1 MSHHATLSDET
12 TCQQPAGNENSRT
25 NNTEP
30 PVEPST
36 SKTQRD
42 AQGRFAKGNRL
53 STGNPHAR
61 HCARMLEMFRNAIT
75 DDEMFQL
82 CRLLFEKAR
91 GGDLGALKMIW
102 QYKIGKP
109 TAAPNPDMI
118 ERDEWNNYQ
127 TDVMTLDEVKQ
138 VLAGLPSSVGN
149 AVVSTTRPQLNK
161 AFSNYLLD
169 QLLQSL
175 NNDPGVP
182 EGTGEEHV
190 ESKKETKP
198 ETAGTAGAVS
208 HGEFGPTASDTPAVV
223 ASPATRH
230 AAPDTTPEPAEAVSH
245 GDFGPPEGD
254 IPGAGDTPANH
265 HQPLTQSPRSTI
277 PDARPT
283 THAVSNG
290 NPDAAEVQ
298 NGVPLTGQKKSRAEK
313 RKVRRARSAPQSQ
326 ARAAK

>member
-1 MSHHATLSDET
+1 
-12 TCQQPAGNENSRT
+12 
-25 NNTEP
+25 
-30 PVEPST
+30 
-36 SKTQRD
+36 
-42 AQGRFAKGNRL
+42 
-53 STGNPHAR
+53 
-61 HCARMLEMFRNAIT
+61 MLEMFRNAIT

-109 TAAPNPDMI
+109 MAAPNPDMI

-175 NNDPGVP
+175 NDDPGVP
-182 EGTGEEHV
+182 EGTREEHV
-190 ESKKETKP
+190 ESRKETKP
-198 ETAGTAGAVS
+198 ESAETAGAGS

-230 AAPDTTPEPAEAVSH
+230 TAPDTTPEPAEAVSH

-265 HQPLTQSPRSTI
+265 YQPLTQSPRSTMH
-277 PDARPT
+277 DARPT
-283 THAVSNG
+283 THAVSHG
-290 NPDAAEVQ
+290 DFD
-298 NGVPLTGQKKSRAEK
+298 GVKLQDGTSYRGKRESRAGR
-313 RKVRRARSAPQSQ
+313 RKARLARSGTQADAPPS
-326 ARAAK
+326 